1 MFYLSSSVF
10 LLFSVRFIEE
20 NTKPEK
26 IETGDKSKTDAT
38 LTVKTKVLQDL
49 IINNGGGLINSWVDS
64 MRACSPTHLKSSM
77 KQSSWLVSTS
87 LRSSYKVYLS
97 MLYLFSYN
105 KRGLYNFRRQNIH
118 QLQIC
123 STRFLMFPKE
133 KKSLCSWIMMA
144 LYLPLWMIQT
154 ELSCLRRF
162 ISKTYLYIIKINLL
176 IIKNV
181 LHSNFAFMY
190 R

>member
-87 LRSSYKVYLS
+87 LRSSYNVYLS

-118 QLQIC
+118 QL
-123 STRFLMFPKE
+123 
-133 KKSLCSWIMMA
+133 
-144 LYLPLWMIQT
+144 
-154 ELSCLRRF
+154 
-162 ISKTYLYIIKINLL
+162 
-176 IIKNV
+176 
-181 LHSNFAFMY
+181 
-190 R
+190 